1 VTDSTALTRLN
12 IDEMARVSKALSE
25 SQRFGSI
32 QAQAVFVSVLA
43 GQELGIPPFAA
54 MTGIN
59 VIQGKPVL
67 GSGVLA
73 GLVKASPKYD
83 YRVQKHTSEECV
95 IAFFEHGDHVGDSA
109 FTMDDAKRAGLV
121 RPSSPWI
128 TYPKNMLFAR
138 ALSNGVAFFA
148 PDVTMSRIYVEG
160 EIEESLPTPPPPAPR
175 DVVAVV
181 EAEQA
186 LPVESASSPA
196 EQLLYP
202 TPDQVRSVLRDL
214 DSKAAALL
222 KQALVAA
229 GVEIGSTRGELVA
242 AICGNITEEQWV
254 EVVNRIVAET
264 SEAFPD
270 SLADVQNTQPEKER
284 PSAIEKRDGVDA
296 KADAETEA
304 MFGEAYAQVASVPAY
319 GENAA
324 S

>member
-109 FTMDDAKRAGLV
+109 FTTRSAPASCGLV
-121 RPSSPWI
+121 ARGSRTRRTCSSRGRCR
-128 TYPKNMLFAR
+128 T
-138 ALSNGVAFFA
+138 G
-148 PDVTMSRIYVEG
+148 SR
-160 EIEESLPTPPPPAPR
+160 
-175 DVVAVV
+175 
-181 EAEQA
+181 
-186 LPVESASSPA
+186 SSRR
-196 EQLLYP
+196 
-202 TPDQVRSVLRDL
+202 T
-214 DSKAAALL
+214 
-222 KQALVAA
+222 
-229 GVEIGSTRGELVA
+229 
-242 AICGNITEEQWV
+242 
-254 EVVNRIVAET
+254 
-264 SEAFPD
+264 
-270 SLADVQNTQPEKER
+270 
-284 PSAIEKRDGVDA
+284 
-296 KADAETEA
+296 
-304 MFGEAYAQVASVPAY
+304 
-319 GENAA
+319 
-324 S
+324 